1 MSGIVA
7 IVLLSN
13 HAYLILNNNR
23 YIFIACVYS
32 PGTATVPWRRKYLTN
47 TLST

>member
-1 MSGIVA
+1 MSDIVA

-23 YIFIACVYS
+23 YMFIPQAL
-32 PGTATVPWRRKYLTN
+32 PLFLGGEN
-47 TLST
+47 T